1 MSCRRALEIDLAA
14 MMAGEAAP
22 ELQEFRSHYPRCR
35 ECSAEVQ
42 AWSAVHGLL
51 TATATDAHPNPKKLL
66 WFVDRPQSL
75 STADRDL
82 IKSHVADCRSCRD
95 EMATLKGLDLH
106 ALTRPLAGM
115 PATAA
120 PPQRPAAAPAAP
132 APWWHTLGWP
142 RLAFVVVAMGLVPLL
157 TSRFGPPPPPAT
169 DAPASQVAV
178 SGGAAPGEESG
189 KADAVRQD
197 APAPAEPQTAKPERS
212 PSLGM
217 TAKAKKEIA
226 PPVAASG
233 QTTAAAKAAPGA
245 DKPTRYENRVRPEQP
260 APPPPAAEPDDAA
273 ADDGFRSLGSHQSG
287 SAGLVHESARKGA
300 ARRRALIDA
309 ESRDEEADRDGTP
322 QAAPTPPGSDVAP
335 RVVRLQRAGT
345 VHVAAADGAPL
356 TIVTPAHPPGPAD
369 SDADVRIV
377 DAGQRRE
384 LRQQGT
390 VAGGALSTTVAG
402 GWLTP
407 GDYQVEV
414 RVRGVLTIYRLTV
427 DR

>member
-82 IKSHVADCRSCRD
+82 IKTHVAGCRSCRD

-106 ALTRPLAGM
+106 ALTRPLAGIPTTTAQSQR
-115 PATAA
+115 PATA
-120 PPQRPAAAPAAP
+120 PTTPT
-132 APWWHTLGWP
+132 PWWHTLGWP

-157 TSRFGPPPPPAT
+157 TSRFGPPPPPAPET
-169 DAPASQVAV
+169 PAPQVAV
-178 SGGAAPGEESG
+178 SDGAAPSQESG
-189 KADAVRQD
+189 TADAVRQD
-197 APAPAEPQTAKPERS
+197 APVPAEAQPAKPDRS
-212 PSLGM
+212 PSISM
-217 TAKAKKEIA
+217 TAKAKKEVA
-226 PPVAASG
+226 PPAAASG
-233 QTTAAAKAAPGA
+233 RATVAAKAAPGA
-245 DKPTRYENRVRPEQP
+245 DKPSAHENRVRPEQP
-260 APPPPAAEPDDAA
+260 APPPPAAAP
-273 ADDGFRSLGSHQSG
+273 ADDGSTPL
-287 SAGLVHESARKGA
+287 ARLRTEPAGA
-300 ARRRALIDA
+300 AGAGHEPLGELAAGSRAMA
-309 ESRDEEADRDGTP
+309 VAGARDEEADRDGAP
-322 QAAPTPPGSDVAP
+322 SAAPTPPSGGAVP
-335 RVVRLQRAGT
+335 RVVHLQRAGT
-345 VHVAAADGAPL
+345 VHVTAADRAPL

-414 RVRGVLTIYRLTV
+414 RVGGVLTIYRLTV